1 MGKTKILIVDDLME
15 NLISLEMLL
24 SEFCV
29 VIDKATSGEEA
40 LRKTMTEDYAMAI
53 LDVQMPG
60 MDGYETLS
68 LMRKRIR
75 TKYLPVIFV
84 SAIHQSDLH
93 IIKGIEAGAVD
104 FIPKPII
111 PEILT
116 GKVKIFLDLHFQK
129 KKLNGLLQDLEETNR
144 ELEILKAKAEE
155 ATKAKAIFLANMSH
169 EIRTPLNGV
178 IGFSK
183 VLEETELNEEQK
195 ELTEIIVSS
204 GENLLNIINDILD
217 FSKIESGQFK
227 LETIEFSLF
236 KTVHTI
242 IKLHSFF
249 AEKKGIDLQIEIDA
263 KLPDK
268 LFGDPL
274 RLNQVI
280 TNLVSNALK
289 FTDKG
294 SVKLSVGSI
303 KKDAKKITLLFK
315 VIDTGI
321 GITDEGKEK
330 LFKEFSQT
338 DSYTTRKY
346 GGTGLGLTISRN
358 LVSLM
363 GGEIGVKSVIGK
375 GSEFWFSVPYLYS
388 DKIIK
393 TEKQKNEP
401 EEFELP
407 PNIKILYAEDNLL
420 NQRVTTMLLQKLGI
434 TCDIAQDGLQAFE
447 MYKKNEYDLILMD
460 MQMPVLDGIESTKEI
475 RKYENLKNIENP
487 IFIVAIT
494 ANSDLRDKQ
503 ICIDAGMND
512 FISKPFKESDIK
524 EKIRNALRN
533 DKYKIYV
540 HLQPGKY

>member
-1 MGKTKILIVDDLME
+1 MGKTKILIVDDLEE

-29 VIDKATSGEEA
+29 SIDKANSGEEA
-40 LRKTMTEDYAMAI
+40 LRKTMNDDYALAI

-68 LMRKRIR
+68 LMRKRVK

-93 IIKGIEAGAVD
+93 IIKGIETGAID

-111 PEILT
+111 PEILI
-116 GKVKIFLDLHFQK
+116 GKVKIFLDIHFQK
-129 KKLNGLLQDLEETNR
+129 KKMNGLLQHLEKTNK
-144 ELEILKAKAEE
+144 ELEIQKAKAEE

-183 VLEETELNEEQK
+183 VLEETNLNEEQK

-217 FSKIESGQFK
+217 FSKIESGEFK
-227 LETIEFSLF
+227 LETTEFSLF
-236 KTVHTI
+236 KTVHSI

-249 AEKKGIDLQIEIDA
+249 AEKKGIDLQIEIDK
-263 KLPDK
+263 KLPDI

-280 TNLVSNALK
+280 TNLVNNALK
-289 FTDKG
+289 FTKKG
-294 SVKLSVGSI
+294 SVKISVSSI
-303 KKDAKKITLLFK
+303 RKNTKKITLLFK
-315 VIDTGI
+315 VVDTGI
-321 GITDEGKEK
+321 GISDEGKEK

-338 DSYTTRKY
+338 DSHTTRKY
-346 GGTGLGLTISRN
+346 GGTGLGLAISRN

-363 GGEIGVKSVIGK
+363 GGEIGVNSVVGK
-375 GSEFWFSVPYLYS
+375 GSEFWFSIPYLYS
-388 DKIIK
+388 EKIVE
-393 TEKQKNEP
+393 TDKQKGLP
-401 EEFELP
+401 EEFEIP
-407 PNIKILYAEDNLL
+407 RNIKILYAEDNLL
-420 NQRVTTMLLQKLGI
+420 NQRVTGMLLQKLDI
-434 TCDIAQDGLQAFE
+434 AYDIAQNGLEALE
-447 MYKKNEYDLILMD
+447 MYKKDEYDLILMD
-460 MQMPVLDGIESTKEI
+460 MQMPVLDGLESTREI
-475 RKYENLKNIENP
+475 RKYENIRNIENP
-487 IFIVAIT
+487 IFIVAVT
-494 ANSDLRDKQ
+494 ANSDLQDKQ
-503 ICIDAGMND
+503 KCIDSGMND

-524 EKIRNALRN
+524 EKIKNAFLERQ
-533 DKYKIYV
+533 I
-540 HLQPGKY
+540 